1 MTAPFVP
8 RRLIMNDIIRN
19 MLTRRSVRRYAVQ
32 QVSEADL
39 ADILTAAQYAP
50 CGSNSQF
57 WHFFILQDGEV
68 LEELNQ
74 LVRNAFAERVVDE
87 NTYVSIRGGKEAAR
101 REDYSFHYHAPTL
114 VVVTNRKSYP
124 NAMADCACALE
135 NMQLAAHSLG
145 LGSCWINQLTW
156 FGEDPAVRAV
166 LDRLGVPADEKVFG
180 SLAIG
185 HPTGSAGDAPAR
197 KGNPFVYIR

>member
-1 MTAPFVP
+1 
-8 RRLIMNDIIRN
+8 MNDIIRN
-19 MLTRRSVRRYAVQ
+19 ILTRRSVRRFTAQ
-32 QVSEADL
+32 QVLETDL

-57 WHFFILQDGEV
+57 WHFFILQHAGI

-74 LVRNAFAERVVDE
+74 LVRNAFAEREVDE
-87 NTYVSIRGGKEAAR
+87 NTYVSIRGGKETAKR
-101 REDYSFHYHAPTL
+101 DDYSFYYHAPTL
-114 VVVTNRKSYP
+114 VVVTNRKTYP

-156 FGEDPAVRAV
+156 FGEEPAIRTV
-166 LDRLGVPADEKVFG
+166 LDRLGVPEDEKVFG
-180 SLAIG
+180 ALAIG
-185 HPTGSAGDAPAR
+185 YPAGTVADASPR
-197 KGNPFVYIR
+197 KGNPFVFIR

>member
-1 MTAPFVP
+1 
-8 RRLIMNDIIRN
+8 MNDIMRN
-19 MLTRRSVRRYAVQ
+19 ILSRRSVRRFTNQ
-32 QVSEADL
+32 QASEADL

-57 WHFFILQDGEV
+57 WHFFVIQNEGI
-68 LEELNQ
+68 LEEFNQ

-101 REDYSFHYHAPTL
+101 MDDYSFHYHAPTL
-114 VVVTNRKSYP
+114 VIVTNRKAYP

-135 NMQLAAHSLG
+135 NMQLAAHSVG

-156 FGEDPAVRAV
+156 FGEEPAIRSV
-166 LDRLGVPADEKVFG
+166 LDRLGVPDDEKVFG

-185 HPTGSAGDAPAR
+185 FPAGPTGEAPAR
-197 KGNPFVYIR
+197 KGNPFVFIR